1 MTQNDD
7 KYYSIGEV
15 AKILELIDSKTGKIN
30 THTLRFWEKHF
41 KQIKPKLFSGR
52 RRLYNNTDLQILK
65 KNKYLLKEKGLTLKG
80 AKKQLNDEK
89 SDLDEFN
96 KDHINTKS
104 NFKIKVKNI
113 SKLIKKLKD

>member
-1 MTQNDD
+1 MNKKNIKNYFKRIKLLK
-7 KYYSIGEV
+7 KYD
-15 AKILELIDSKTGKIN
+15 L
-30 THTLRFWEKHF
+30 
-41 KQIKPKLFSGR
+41 
-52 RRLYNNTDLQILK
+52 LYKMNNTIPVSKGFIVSIDNQWYLK
-65 KNKYLLKEKGLTLKG
+65 KIKYLLKEKGLTLKG